1 MLQQIETKYKDSSSS
16 LGVEITDVNLNEKL
30 TFETIQKIRSVWLD
44 KGVAIFPN
52 QDLTHDEFQNFS
64 LEFGN
69 FGDDPF
75 LGGLD
80 EKPNIVEVK
89 RLASEKSSPFGGG
102 WHSDWSFQENPPAA
116 TFLLSKI
123 IPPIGG
129 DTLFANTQIAY
140 EDLDAEMK
148 SKIDNLRVVHS
159 AKLPYA
165 DDGFYATEKEQRSM
179 NIITSKE
186 AKKEQIHPLVK
197 VHPETQKKGLFINPV
212 YTSHICGFNEE
223 ESFLLLSK
231 LYEHMTQEKYIYRH
245 KWNENML
252 LMWDNRTVMHMA
264 EGGYDG
270 YDRLL
275 HRITIANSF

>member
-140 EDLDAEMK
+140 EDLDAEIK
-148 SKIDNLRVVHS
+148 SKIDNLKVVHS

-264 EGGYDG
+264 EDGYDG

>member
-1 MLQQIETKYKDSSSS
+1 MLQQLDTKATDSISDLGIEIKG
-16 LGVEITDVNLNEKL
+16 LNLNSKL
-30 TFETIQKIRSVWLD
+30 PKEVIEKIRSAWLEN
-44 KGVAIFPN
+44 GVAVFPN
-52 QDLTHDEFQNFS
+52 QDLTHDQFENFS

-75 LGGLD
+75 LGGLE

-89 RLASEKSSPFGGG
+89 RLASEKASPFGGG
-102 WHSDWSFQENPPAA
+102 WHSDWSFQSNPPAA

-123 IPPIGG
+123 IPPVGG
-129 DTLFANTQIAY
+129 DTLFANTQKAY
-140 EDLDAEMK
+140 DDLDDEMK
-148 SKIDNLRVVHS
+148 LKINNLKVVHS

-165 DDGFYATEKEQRSM
+165 DDGFYATEKETRSM

-197 VHPETQKKGLFINPV
+197 THPETQKKGLFINPV
-212 YTSHICGFNEE
+212 YTSRILDVPDE
-223 ESFLLLSK
+223 ESFLLLST
-231 LYEHMTQEKYIYRH
+231 LYEHMTQEKYVFRH
-245 KWNENML
+245 KWSENML

-275 HRITIANSF
+275 HRITIANAS

>member
-1 MLQQIETKYKDSSSS
+1 MLQQLDTKAIDSISDLGIEIKG
-16 LGVEITDVNLNEKL
+16 LNLNSKL
-30 TFETIQKIRSVWLD
+30 PKEVIEKIRSAWLEN
-44 KGVAIFPN
+44 GVAVFPN
-52 QDLTHDEFQNFS
+52 QDLTHDQFENFS

-75 LGGLD
+75 LGGLE

-89 RLASEKSSPFGGG
+89 RLASEKASPFGGG
-102 WHSDWSFQENPPAA
+102 WHSDWSFQSNPPAA

-123 IPPIGG
+123 IPPVGG
-129 DTLFANTQIAY
+129 DTLFANTQKAY
-140 EDLDAEMK
+140 DDLDDEMK
-148 SKIDNLRVVHS
+148 LKINNLKVVHS

-165 DDGFYATEKEQRSM
+165 DDGFYATEKETRSM

-197 VHPETQKKGLFINPV
+197 THPETQKKGLFINPV
-212 YTSHICGFNEE
+212 YTSRILDVPDE
-223 ESFLLLSK
+223 ESFLLLST
-231 LYEHMTQEKYIYRH
+231 LYEHMTQEKYVFRH
-245 KWNENML
+245 KWSENML

-275 HRITIANSF
+275 HRITIANAS